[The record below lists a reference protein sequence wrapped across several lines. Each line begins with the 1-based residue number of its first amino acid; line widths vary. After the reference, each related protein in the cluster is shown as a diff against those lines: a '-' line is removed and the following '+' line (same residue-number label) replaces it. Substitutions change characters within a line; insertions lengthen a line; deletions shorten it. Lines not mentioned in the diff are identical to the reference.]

1 MRKTI
6 ATLGLTMICQFAVAG
21 PIVEI
26 FECELNEDKTLADLS
41 DMMATFTEY
50 LLDAG
55 LEDSYTAHAGFQQ
68 IPVKT
73 NSVNWI
79 GIAPTA
85 EDYGKAIEWFTSTPE
100 GAAFGELYQS
110 VYTCD
115 HSFAT
120 FITASS
126 GE

>member
-1 MRKTI
+1 MRKI
-6 ATLGLTMICQFAVAG
+6 LATLGLTMICQFAVAG

-26 FECELNEDKTLADLS
+26 FECELNEGKTLADVS
-41 DMMATFTEY
+41 DMMSTFTEY
-50 LLDAG
+50 VRDAG
-55 LEDSYTAHAGFQQ
+55 LEDSYTAHVGFQH